1 MENDGVPNGPAAPAP
16 TQATPV
22 VREQDRLMPIAN
34 VIRIM
39 RRALPAHAK
48 ISDEA
53 KEAIQECVS
62 EFISFVTGE
71 ANERCRMQRRK
82 AVNAEDIV
90 WALNRLGFDD
100 YVVPLSVFLKRMR
113 DPDAGTVALE
123 VASLTTIVAAPAPI
137 PAVARRHALAVV
149 VVPSTAVST
158 LPCCPLRRRH
168 EQLLTPALAAVLST
182 APNPLI
188 ERTQP
193 PERFVE
199 RHRRHVVELLDAGDD
214 GEEAIRHRIQQLLDK
229 CCVASVSPRLAYLA
243 AIDASLPPYTSSSS
257 PSAIFI
263 RSNSPRS
270 VSSLAARTRSA
281 PTNLTFTESHTSL
294 TVSFVDTCSSTSSGN
309 APRSNARAILSFL
322 AFTVASPSVTASHTV
337 QMQQGIYGP
346 RAPVHGYAVGMA
358 PVRAN
363 VGGQYQV
370 FVGERVMGQQ
380 YYGYGE
386 GAYGAGSSNGGAGI
400 GDQESSSNGVP
411 APGEGK
417 GEPEPEPTAEE
428 PQDKP
433 VQSG

>member
-113 DPDAGTVALE
+113 DPEAGTGSAPDVRAPSSGAGSE
-123 VASLTTIVAAPAPI
+123 SDAAARVCSPGSGAGSESGAAACVCSPAP
-137 PAVARRHALAVV
+137 L
-149 VVPSTAVST
+149 
-158 LPCCPLRRRH
+158 
-168 EQLLTPALAAVLST
+168 Q
-182 APNPLI
+182 
-188 ERTQP
+188 
-193 PERFVE
+193 
-199 RHRRHVVELLDAGDD
+199 
-214 GEEAIRHRIQQLLDK
+214 
-229 CCVASVSPRLAYLA
+229 
-243 AIDASLPPYTSSSS
+243 
-257 PSAIFI
+257 
-263 RSNSPRS
+263 
-270 VSSLAARTRSA
+270 
-281 PTNLTFTESHTSL
+281 
-294 TVSFVDTCSSTSSGN
+294 
-309 APRSNARAILSFL
+309 
-322 AFTVASPSVTASHTV
+322 V

-370 FVGERVMGQQ
+370 FGGERVMGQQ

-428 PQDKP
+428 SQDKP

>member
-1 MENDGVPNGPAAPAP
+1 MENDGVPNGPAGPAP

-62 EFISFVTGE
+62 EFISFDTGE

-82 AVNAEDIV
+82 TVNAEDIV

-100 YVVPLSVFLKRMR
+100 YVVPLSVFLERMR
-113 DPDAGTVALE
+113 DPEAGTGGAAAGYSRAVMSAPPRA
-123 VASLTTIVAAPAPI
+123 ASPVIHAVPLQAQRPMYATPAPVQVHNQMQRPVYAP
-137 PAVARRHALAVV
+137 PA
-149 VVPSTAVST
+149 
-158 LPCCPLRRRH
+158 PL
-168 EQLLTPALAAVLST
+168 Q
-182 APNPLI
+182 
-188 ERTQP
+188 
-193 PERFVE
+193 
-199 RHRRHVVELLDAGDD
+199 
-214 GEEAIRHRIQQLLDK
+214 
-229 CCVASVSPRLAYLA
+229 
-243 AIDASLPPYTSSSS
+243 
-257 PSAIFI
+257 
-263 RSNSPRS
+263 
-270 VSSLAARTRSA
+270 
-281 PTNLTFTESHTSL
+281 
-294 TVSFVDTCSSTSSGN
+294 
-309 APRSNARAILSFL
+309 
-322 AFTVASPSVTASHTV
+322 V

-358 PVRAN
+358 PVF
-363 VGGQYQV
+363 G
-370 FVGERVMGQQ
+370 GERVMGQQ
-380 YYGYGE
+380 YYGYGYGE

-400 GDQESSSNGVP
+400 GDEESSSNGVP

-428 PQDKP
+428 SQDKP

>member
-62 EFISFVTGE
+62 EFISFV
-71 ANERCRMQRRK
+71 
-82 AVNAEDIV
+82 EDIV

-113 DPDAGTVALE
+113 DPEAGTGGAAAGYSRAVTSAPPH
-123 VASLTTIVAAPAPI
+123 AAPPVI
-137 PAVARRHALAVV
+137 HAV
-149 VVPSTAVST
+149 
-158 LPCCPLRRRH
+158 PL
-168 EQLLTPALAAVLST
+168 QA
-182 APNPLI
+182 
-188 ERTQP
+188 QP
-193 PERFVE
+193 PMY
-199 RHRRHVVELLDAGDD
+199 A
-214 GEEAIRHRIQQLLDK
+214 
-229 CCVASVSPRLAYLA
+229 
-243 AIDASLPPYTSSSS
+243 PP
-257 PSAIFI
+257 
-263 RSNSPRS
+263 
-270 VSSLAARTRSA
+270 A
-281 PTNLTFTESHTSL
+281 PVQVQNQMQRP
-294 TVSFVDTCSSTSSGN
+294 VY
-309 APRSNARAILSFL
+309 APRAP
-322 AFTVASPSVTASHTV
+322 VQV

-370 FVGERVMGQQ
+370 FGGERVMGQQ

-428 PQDKP
+428 SQDKP